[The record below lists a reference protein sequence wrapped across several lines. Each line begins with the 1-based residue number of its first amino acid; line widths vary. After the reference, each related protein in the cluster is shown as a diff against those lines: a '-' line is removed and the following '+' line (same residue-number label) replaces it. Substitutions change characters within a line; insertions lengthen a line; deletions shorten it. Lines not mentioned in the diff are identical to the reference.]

1 MHMWPT
7 YFVLPAHETTLL
19 LLLHYCLRLK
29 LRSLPLG
36 VSLVVVPVNDQGG
49 CASSRVANVR
59 PMNLATPMLYPLLG
73 GAVDPSSVAGP
84 NADADIGEVL
94 PQPIESLALINGEV
108 AVARGI
114 SGLSQGLRP
123 RCKECF
129 GLIDVGGDG
138 VGLRL
143 NLSDRPVVAGLK
155 EIEAKPV
162 DLTLQFPEL
171 WVEPLTHLPF
181 RGDISVRHVLAV
193 GVVRE
198 RELRRPTGWVHGDKR

>member
-1 MHMWPT
+1 
-7 YFVLPAHETTLL
+7 
-19 LLLHYCLRLK
+19 
-29 LRSLPLG
+29 
-36 VSLVVVPVNDQGG
+36 
-49 CASSRVANVR
+49 
-59 PMNLATPMLYPLLG
+59 MNLATPMLNPLLG
-73 GAVDPSSVAGP
+73 GAVNPSGVAGP

-94 PQPIESLALINGEV
+94 PQPIESLPLVNGKV

-114 SGLSQGLRP
+114 LGLSQGLRP
-123 RCKECF
+123 RCEECL

-143 NLSDRPVVAGLK
+143 DLSDRPVVASLK

-181 RGDISVRHVLAV
+181 RGDVSIRHVLAI
-193 GVVRE
+193 GVVWE
-198 RELRRPTGWVHGDKR
+198 RELRRPTGWVNRDKR